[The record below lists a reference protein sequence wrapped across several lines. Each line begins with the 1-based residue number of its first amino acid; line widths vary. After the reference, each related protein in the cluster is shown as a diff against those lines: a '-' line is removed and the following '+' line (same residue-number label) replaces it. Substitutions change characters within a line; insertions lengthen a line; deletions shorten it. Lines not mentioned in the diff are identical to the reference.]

1 MGTTRFRSNLRLI
14 LAIASKDVVDAF
26 RNRTILMNLVLTIV
40 IVALVKLVPTL
51 WKPGRID
58 ITVYEIGASSRIADL
73 ESDPDIRVFQ
83 TPSFQAFKEL
93 MDDGDAGPLGL
104 VIPDDFDEMLDQ
116 GKVTEIDGY
125 LLWES

>member
-1 MGTTRFRSNLRLI
+1 M
-14 LAIASKDVVDAF
+14 
-26 RNRTILMNLVLTIV
+26 
-40 IVALVKLVPTL
+40 
-51 WKPGRID
+51 
-58 ITVYEIGASSRIADL
+58 
-73 ESDPDIRVFQ
+73 FQ